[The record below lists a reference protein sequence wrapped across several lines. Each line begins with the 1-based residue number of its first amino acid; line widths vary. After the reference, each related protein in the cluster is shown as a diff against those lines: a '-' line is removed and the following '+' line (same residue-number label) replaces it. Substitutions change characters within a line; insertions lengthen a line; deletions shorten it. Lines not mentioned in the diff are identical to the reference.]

1 MNESAMTQVR
11 RSMRIDFLR
20 LSATGKSM
28 VWVFVLMPFFFGVT
42 GMLSGDTMMAFGFAG
57 SVTTMCALFAGVLPM
72 IVASNEEMSGNSKM
86 NGIIPA
92 TRSHQ
97 VFARYALML
106 IVDILAAVEAMVC
119 LALLFH
125 ADEPAITA
133 LIGIG
138 LAIFCIALLVGSLL
152 MPLFYRFPCAQAIGW
167 GFALLALLFLAG
179 LGLLRIVAK
188 FDIFTATESSVTVY
202 VGLLGAASIVG
213 MAFVVLICIVSFLIS
228 KRIYTRKE
236 L

>member
-1 MNESAMTQVR
+1 
-11 RSMRIDFLR
+11 MRIDFLR

-28 VWVFVLMPFFFGVT
+28 VWVFVLMPFFFVVMGL
-42 GMLSGDTMMAFGFAG
+42 LSGDTMMTFGFAG

-72 IVASNEEMSGNSKM
+72 IVASNEEMSGNLKM

-92 TRSHQ
+92 IRSNQ

-106 IVDILAAVEAMVC
+106 IIDIFAAVEAVVC

-125 ADEPAITA
+125 ADEPSITA
-133 LIGIG
+133 LIGTG
-138 LAIFCIALLVGSLL
+138 LVVFCIALLVGSLL
-152 MPLFYRFPCAQAIGW
+152 MPLFYRFPYAQATGM

-188 FDIFTATESSVTVY
+188 FNIVTVSESSLTVY
-202 VGLLGAASIVG
+202 IGLLGAASIVG
-213 MAFVVLICIVSFLIS
+213 MLFVVLICVASFLIS
-228 KRIYTRKE
+228 KHIYTCKE

>member
-1 MNESAMTQVR
+1 MTQVR
-11 RSMRIDFLR
+11 RSVRIDFLR

-28 VWVFVLMPFFFGVT
+28 VWVFVLMPFFFVVM
-42 GMLSGDTMMAFGFAG
+42 GMLSGDTMMTFGFAG

-92 TRSHQ
+92 TRSNQ

-106 IVDILAAVEAMVC
+106 IVDIFATVEAMVC
-119 LALLFH
+119 LALLFY
-125 ADEPAITA
+125 ADEPPITA

-138 LAIFCIALLVGSLL
+138 LVIFCIALLVGSLL
-152 MPLFYRFPCAQAIGW
+152 MPLFYRFPCTRAIGW

-179 LGLLRIVAK
+179 LGLLRIVVK
-188 FDIFTATESSVTVY
+188 CNIVTVSESSSTVY

-213 MAFVVLICIVSFLIS
+213 TLFVVLICIASFLIS
-228 KRIYTRKE
+228 KHIYTRKE